1 MSDSKPLAI
10 RAKQETRDI
19 FKALASEDGR
29 TDGDF
34 LDHLLSWYQTQ
45 QSSGSSEMPSELAQ
59 VKAAM
64 NRITDIFSGVH
75 SSAKLL
81 EENLRTEF
89 SAKLGEIESERAE
102 LTSQLRDALELSKKQ
117 EKELQSLEGVSEA
130 FKTLKGEL
138 ENKNEEI
145 ESLKTQLGDSTAK
158 LKELPEIQSRSTALE
173 IRNAKVETENEQLRE
188 RLAEFRTMLKI
199 SDEPEIE
206 T

>member
-1 MSDSKPLAI
+1 MSESKPLSI
-10 RAKQETRDI
+10 RAKQETRD
-19 FKALASEDGR
+19 FLKALASEDGR

-45 QSSGSSEMPSELAQ
+45 HSNGLSEMPSELAQ

-64 NRITDIFSGVH
+64 NRITDIFAGVH

-81 EENLRTEF
+81 EDNLRTEF
-89 SAKLGEIESERAE
+89 SAKLSEIETERTE
-102 LTSQLRDALELSKKQ
+102 LATKLKESLELNKKQ
-117 EKELQSLEGVSEA
+117 EKELLSLEEISEA
-130 FKTLKGEL
+130 LKTLKGEL

-158 LKELPEIQSRSTALE
+158 LKELPEIRSKSTALE

-188 RLAEFRTMLKI
+188 RLGEFRAMFKI
-199 SDEPEIE
+199 EDGGGNE